1 MIAFLPIALHSPFP
15 VGMNLYNIYIYD
27 VPIHNI
33 RSISHFLV
41 KGHAHTCTSAYSRH
55 GLETFSKTLVK
66 THTVCMLLEVKKE
79 VPRDDDG
86 LLFSPETKA
95 LIKGLGDSPESLA
108 LKAEIIG
115 AANELKRGD

>member
-1 MIAFLPIALHSPFP
+1 
-15 VGMNLYNIYIYD
+15 
-27 VPIHNI
+27 
-33 RSISHFLV
+33 
-41 KGHAHTCTSAYSRH
+41 
-55 GLETFSKTLVK
+55 
-66 THTVCMLLEVKKE
+66 MLLEVKKE

-86 LLFSPETKA
+86 LFSPETKA